1 MAEVSADGAA
11 EGPSEAESH
20 RDAASAGSTDSG
32 GATIAITESTDP
44 SGAVVLALS
53 GEIDLSSVPQLQA
66 ELDRVLATKPDS
78 IVFEMSALSFMDSSG
93 IAALLGCAGQV
104 GDVQVR
110 NPSSVVR
117 RVIEL
122 SGLAA
127 TLRMS
132 P

>member
-1 MAEVSADGAA
+1 MAEVSGDGPAA
-11 EGPSEAESH
+11 TAPGGDPG
-20 RDAASAGSTDSG
+20 GSTVEIS
-32 GATIAITESTDP
+32 ESTDP
-44 SGAVVLALS
+44 SGAVVLALR
-53 GEIDLSSVPQLQA
+53 GEIDLSSVPHLQA
-66 ELDRVLATKPDS
+66 ELDRVLAAKPDT

-110 NPSSVVR
+110 NPSTAVR

-122 SGLAA
+122 SGLTA